1 MVKKIINI
9 KIETVS
15 DAIKMEHL
23 IFHDT
28 LNEKK

>member
-1 MVKKIINI
+1 MVTKIINI

-15 DAIKMEHL
+15 DEIQMEHL

-28 LNEKK
+28 LNEKN